1 MTLSWRN
8 LAQLTVVLGT
18 LSQSLGCSVWKPIE
32 QKVSKPIASPTAV
45 YQSYGRPRS
54 ERNREA
60 SRIQFDDRTT
70 QWGLRPDAYIL
81 EKHPKNIQDTFGT
94 GCAFV
99 DINGDTFEDAIIVHN
114 NGIRVYRNNR
124 GQGFTDVSK
133 AWSPALAGRLTGI
146 AAGDAN
152 NDGRVDVVITGQ
164 PGLYLLSNTGST
176 FLSTRLNDSKD
187 VTSWWT
193 SAAFVN
199 LNRDG
204 KLDLVVGRYVTFGLG
219 SLQACDLRGVPTAC
233 SPLQYPEQK
242 TVVLMNTSRR
252 KFVDATVKLGWQA
265 TSGITRAVLPQDVDN
280 DGDTDVFLGNDGL
293 PSDMMQNMSVG
304 PWKNRGV
311 ETGLAVNAIGAVHAI
326 SGGDWAD
333 IDQDKKP
340 DIHVTTPQGEIGSLF
355 YQDKPGLY
363 SDSSSMRGLLATR
376 GWSGAGTLLE
386 DFDADGFVDI
396 FIVNGA
402 SQNNI
407 DLTTPGMTYRQ
418 PCLVFSGSK
427 GGYYTDV
434 SERVGVSVQRPL
446 AGRGIASADVDHDG
460 DTDILVTD
468 VEGPARLFVN
478 TSESVSGVASV
489 QLVRRKQGSA
499 IGSVVFAGQRR
510 IEVNTARGFLSA
522 SSPTILLTF
531 PADTKRI
538 PVVVRWH
545 SGLSETFDVSVGT
558 RTILREGAGKK

>member
-8 LAQLTVVLGT
+8 FAQLTVVLGA
-18 LSQSLGCSVWKPIE
+18 LSQILGCSVWKSIQ
-32 QKVSKPIASPTAV
+32 QKASKPQASRTAS
-45 YQSYGRPRS
+45 YQAYGTSRS

-60 SRIQFDDRTT
+60 SPIQFEDRTT

-81 EKHPKNIQDTFGT
+81 EKYPKNIQDTFGT

-99 DINGDTFEDAIIVHN
+99 DINGDTFEDAIIVYN
-114 NGIRVYRNNR
+114 NGIRVYKNNLGR
-124 GQGFTDVSK
+124 GFTDVSN
-133 AWSPALAGRLTGI
+133 AWSPTLLGRLTGI

-152 NDGRVDVVITGQ
+152 GDGRVDVVITGQ
-164 PGLYLLSNTGST
+164 PGLFLLLNTGSR
-176 FLSTRLNDSKD
+176 FRATRLNNPKD

-199 LNRDG
+199 LNRDS

-219 SLQACDLRGVPTAC
+219 SLQACSLRGIPTAC
-233 SPLQYPEQK
+233 AAYHYPEQK
-242 TVVLMNTSRR
+242 SVVWMNTRKG

-280 DGDTDVFLGNDGL
+280 DGDTDVFLGNDGVQ
-293 PSDMMQNMSVG
+293 SDMMQNAPVG
-304 PWKNRGV
+304 QWKNRGI
-311 ETGLAVNAIGAVHAI
+311 ETGLAVNAVGASIAIG
-326 SGGDWAD
+326 GGDWSD
-333 IDQDKKP
+333 INQDKRP

-355 YQDKPGLY
+355 CQDTLGLY
-363 SDSSSMRGLLATR
+363 GESSTMRGLLATR

-386 DFDADGFVDI
+386 DFDADGFADI

-402 SQNNI
+402 SENNI

-446 AGRGIASADVDHDG
+446 AGRGIASADVDQDG

-478 TSESVSGVASV
+478 TSQSVSGVASV
-489 QLVRRKQGSA
+489 RLVRRKQSSA

-531 PADTKRI
+531 PPQIKRL

-545 SGLSETFDVSVGT
+545 SARSETFEVSVGT
-558 RTILREGAGKK
+558 RTVLREGGGKK